1 MKKAQMSINDLHMK
15 DLFGIIWR
23 ERAVLL
29 QQSDSTDL
37 GGSELQN
44 DVLEE
49 LGLYEL
55 LLWKET
61 Q

>member
-1 MKKAQMSINDLHMK
+1 MSINDLHMK
-15 DLFGIIWR
+15 DLFGILWK

-29 QQSDSTDL
+29 QQRDAADL
-37 GGSELQN
+37 GESELQN
-44 DVLEE
+44 DLEE

>member
-1 MKKAQMSINDLHMK
+1 MSINDLHMK
-15 DLFGIIWR
+15 DLFGILWK

-29 QQSDSTDL
+29 QQRDGTDL
-37 GGSELQN
+37 GESDLQN

-61 Q
+61 R